1 MSQHPHQPTNQ
12 PTYQPTN
19 GSLDEPTE
27 SRRRRRWLAILIV
40 AVLALL
46 GIALRPV
53 VEGVSSALS
62 SAGAGSSATRGA
74 ATEEQP
80 DVDDATEDGLDG
92 PDDSAGGG
100 DSQTP
105 QPDPADGDGGGDG
118 GGDEADGVVVI
129 PPVDPPQGPCVG
141 HDPAQGHLRVTPDP
155 LLLASNVKTGEITIR
170 NCGAGDVHWSA
181 AVNPKVSLATA
192 SGDLTAGQS
201 SALGFTIDFGAYG
214 NGAIDFKLKVAE
226 TGHNHY
232 VDVAA
237 YNPFFGSEGG
247 GPGGFS
253 AGAGVGG
260 CSGQCITKAVLKRNL
275 SSPNVG
281 VQIATNTPA
290 YLSVFVSKNPPVI
303 GPNGPSFGGVA
314 PMDHTD
320 DLRTG
325 WTAQLAPLQPST
337 QYHVIVRAI
346 DADGDKAFRYGS
358 FTTTSGQVGPGGLA
372 DPAGP
377 AGCSLQCITTAKLT
391 QAAGDKAGTEVGLD
405 VVSHTEALFQASVSR
420 NAPTA
425 QAGVPTFADTDAWAT
440 SGLQYAKAWQTPLT
454 GLAPATKYYIVVRA
468 EDKQARVSYR
478 SGSFTTATS
487 PTVTASFALVSVH
500 IDQDGDTIGRGEISL
515 GWRVGDTTVATFAE
529 RKRDD
534 GDLVTFGTTPW
545 AEQVPMAGFL
555 PTVYVSVTERD
566 PDGLVELCTMGTGVP
581 DQSGRNDDC
590 DVKWNAAGSGLVQ
603 PAQIAGL
610 PSCDGFATGDRFPG
624 YRCLTISTVPN
635 GEDYPSITAV
645 VAIRLT

>member
-1 MSQHPHQPTNQ
+1 MRERVQR
-12 PTYQPTN
+12 
-19 GSLDEPTE
+19 SLGALVVARVGRPDCPALG
-27 SRRRRRWLAILIV
+27 RLLAGWDGLFTVPVRKRV
-40 AVLALL
+40 A
-46 GIALRPV
+46 RH
-53 VEGVSSALS
+53 VEGCLTCTRTSS
-62 SAGAGSSATRGA
+62 RY
-74 ATEEQP
+74 
-80 DVDDATEDGLDG
+80 
-92 PDDSAGGG
+92 
-100 DSQTP
+100 
-105 QPDPADGDGGGDG
+105 
-118 GGDEADGVVVI
+118 
-129 PPVDPPQGPCVG
+129 
-141 HDPAQGHLRVTPDP
+141 
-155 LLLASNVKTGEITIR
+155 
-170 NCGAGDVHWSA
+170 A
-181 AVNPKVSLATA
+181 AVSYTHL
-192 SGDLTAGQS
+192 
-201 SALGFTIDFGAYG
+201 
-214 NGAIDFKLKVAE
+214 
-226 TGHNHY
+226 
-232 VDVAA
+232 DV
-237 YNPFFGSEGG
+237 YKR
-247 GPGGFS
+247 
-253 AGAGVGG
+253 
-260 CSGQCITKAVLKRNL
+260 QAVLKRNL

-372 DPAGP
+372 NPAGP

-405 VVSHTEALFQASVSR
+405 VVSHTEALFQASFSR
-420 NAPTA
+420 NAPTV

-555 PTVYVSVTERD
+555 PTVYVSATERD
-566 PDGLVELCTMGTGVP
+566 PDGLVELCTICLLYT
-581 DQSGRNDDC
+581 S
-590 DVKWNAAGSGLVQ
+590 
-603 PAQIAGL
+603 
-610 PSCDGFATGDRFPG
+610 
-624 YRCLTISTVPN
+624 RCV
-635 GEDYPSITAV
+635 
-645 VAIRLT
+645 

>member
-1 MSQHPHQPTNQ
+1 MSQHPHQPANQPTNQ
-12 PTYQPTN
+12 PTNEPM
-19 GSLDEPTE
+19 GEPTE

-40 AVLALL
+40 VVLAVL

-53 VEGVSSALS
+53 AEGVSGALS
-62 SAGAGSSATRGA
+62 SAGAGATPGA
-74 ATEEQP
+74 TTDERPE
-80 DVDDATEDGLDG
+80 VDDATEDSLDG
-92 PDDSAGGG
+92 PDDSVGGT

-105 QPDPADGDGGGDG
+105 QPDPADGSGDG
-118 GGDEADGVVVI
+118 ADGVVVI

-155 LLLASNVKTGEITIR
+155 LVLASNVKTGEIVIR
-170 NCGAGDVHWSA
+170 NCGAVAVHWTA
-181 AVNPKVSLATA
+181 AVNPKVNLATA
-192 SGDLTAGQS
+192 SGDLAAGAS
-201 SALGFTIDFGAYG
+201 SALGFTIDFNAYG
-214 NGAIDFKLKVAE
+214 NGAIDFKLKVSE

-260 CSGQCITKAVLKRNL
+260 CSGQCITKALLQRNL

-290 YLSVFVSKNPPVI
+290 YLSVFVSKIPPVI

-325 WTAQLAPLQPST
+325 WTAQLTPLQPST
-337 QYHVIVRAI
+337 KYYIIVRAI
-346 DADGDKAFRYGS
+346 DSDGDKAFRYGS
-358 FTTTSGQVGPGGLA
+358 FTTTTGEVGPGGLA

-391 QAAGDKAGTEVGLD
+391 QAAGDKAGTEVALD
-405 VVSHTEALFQASVSR
+405 VVSHTEALFQASISR
-420 NAPTA
+420 NAPTV
-425 QAGVPTFADTDAWAT
+425 QAGVPTFAATDAWAA

-454 GLAPATKYYIVVRA
+454 GLVPATKYYIVVRA
-468 EDKQARVSYR
+468 EDKQGRVSYR
-478 SGSFTTATS
+478 SGSFTTAAS
-487 PTVTASFALVSVH
+487 PTLSASFALVSVR
-500 IDQDGDTIGRGEISL
+500 IDKDGDKIGNGEISL
-515 GWRVGDTTVATFAE
+515 GWRVGNTTVATFAE
-529 RKRDD
+529 GKRDD

-545 AEQVPMAGFL
+545 VEQVPMAGFL
-555 PTVYVSVTERD
+555 PTVYVSATERD
-566 PDGLVELCTMGTGVP
+566 PDGKVELCTMGTGVP
-581 DQSGRNDDC
+581 ADQGHNDDC

-610 PSCDGFATGDRFPG
+610 LSCDGFPTGNRFPG
-624 YRCLTISTVPN
+624 YRCMTVSTVPN

>member
-105 QPDPADGDGGGDG
+105 QPDPADGGGDG
-118 GGDEADGVVVI
+118 AGVVVI

-141 HDPAQGHLRVTPDP
+141 HDPALGHLRVTPDP
-155 LLLASNVKTGEITIR
+155 LVLASNVKTGEITIR
-170 NCGAGDVHWSA
+170 NCGGAAVHWSA
-181 AVNPKVSLATA
+181 TVNPKVSLASA
-192 SGDLTAGQS
+192 GGDLAAGAS

-232 VDVAA
+232 VAVAA

-372 DPAGP
+372 NPAGP

-405 VVSHTEALFQASVSR
+405 VVSHTEALFQASFSR
-420 NAPTA
+420 NAPTV

-555 PTVYVSVTERD
+555 PTVYVSATERD

-603 PAQIAGL
+603 PAQLAGL